1 MQTVAPERQQPRQL
15 QLVQPPRAL
24 RVIDMHPGEQFF
36 VPGHSTS
43 VCALVTHSQIDVRDV
58 SRIWVVIVA
67 AQTGSDDLV
76 GSILGVPHD
85 TEVSPLTLVGAP
97 RYSMVD

>member
-1 MQTVAPERQQPRQL
+1 MHTVAPERPHTPHQL
-15 QLVQPPRAL
+15 HLVQPAHPL

-43 VCALVTHSQIDVRDV
+43 VCALLTHSQIDVRDV
-58 SRIWVVIVA
+58 TRVWVVIVA

-76 GSILGVPHD
+76 GSIFGVPHD
-85 TEVSPLTLVGAP
+85 AEVSPLTLVGAP
-97 RYSMVD
+97 RYSME